1 MTSAPACFGIVTG
14 PRGRSSVAELQ
25 LPKLIARVRFSSPA
39 LSSHTRPHHGNVP
52 SPQVRAPSPCA
63 TRRQMLRRCYLK
75 LTAEVRQIPHCTF
88 G

>member
-1 MTSAPACFGIVTG
+1 
-14 PRGRSSVAELQ
+14 
-25 LPKLIARVRFSSPA
+25 
-39 LSSHTRPHHGNVP
+39 VP